1 MGAAGKMS
9 EREQLQEMKT
19 QLLQELHINMK
30 EENEAILAENIER
43 LEQLNA
49 RAAELMAKIDAADA
63 RLRELVSP
71 VLEGQERTVPLTEEQ
86 KYLLVEMKQL
96 HKQMVGELIKQRT
109 AVVEQMKELR
119 EVDNMIEMYKK
130 SRSMEGV
137 FVDHKK

>member
-1 MGAAGKMS
+1 DS
-9 EREQLQEMKT
+9 
-19 QLLQELHINMK
+19 
-30 EENEAILAENIER
+30 
-43 LEQLNA
+43 
-49 RAAELMAKIDAADA
+49 
-63 RLRELVSP
+63 
-71 VLEGQERTVPLTEEQ
+71 VPLTEEQ

>member
-1 MGAAGKMS
+1 MS

>member
-1 MGAAGKMS
+1 MS

-71 VLEGQERTVPLTEEQ
+71 VLEGQVDSVPLTEEQ